1 MKLTREELS
10 QINEEISK
18 MTPGELKEF
27 RNGLDTNSMGDDEE
41 EEDED

>member
-1 MKLTREELS
+1 MKLSREELA

-27 RNGLDTNSMGDDEE
+27 RNGLMQDRMGDDGEE
-41 EEDED
+41 EYED